1 MVRFFGGVSVEI
13 TCFTLYAMRRIKGG
27 LMRFSDM
34 VYQRP
39 DFDKLESD
47 FRRKLD
53 IFANSDSA
61 EKQAG
66 IVKEINLIREDVD
79 TAMSISRIRQ
89 TIDTRDALYDAE
101 SSFFDENSPRYEAL
115 IDEYYRVL
123 TTSRFR
129 AELEQRFGER
139 LFALAEAAQ
148 KTFKPGIM
156 EDLSE
161 ENRLCTE
168 YMKLLASAEIDF
180 DGKKLNL
187 SGLGPY
193 RESSDRETRRSASE
207 AYFGFL
213 AQNREELDSIYD
225 TLVSVRNRMA
235 IKLGFKDFIP
245 LAYLRMSRLDY
256 DANMVRNYRKSI
268 LKTIVPVA
276 NGLRENQRIR
286 LDLEHLYYYDLP
298 FRFRSGNPK
307 PQGNAKDIIQEG
319 KEMYHALSKETGEF
333 IDRMLDEGLMDL
345 ETRPGKA
352 GGGYCSW
359 IPKYKAPFIFS
370 NFNGTSGDVDVL
382 THEAGHAFQA
392 HTSRDFEIPEY
403 VWPTMEAAE
412 IHSMSMEFITWPWM
426 DRFFGLEADKYRF
439 MHLADAF
446 TFIPYGALVD
456 EFQHAVYKNPGLSPT
471 ERFAVWRDLERK
483 YLPYRDFS
491 GNTYLEEGGFW
502 QCQGHIYQVPF
513 YYIDYT
519 LAQVCAIQFWEKF
532 RKNQESAWPD
542 YFKLCKAGGSAA
554 FLELVKIGGLESP
567 FDPGALEKTI
577 LPAIEWLSGTDSS
590 GF

>member
-1 MVRFFGGVSVEI
+1 
-13 TCFTLYAMRRIKGG
+13 
-27 LMRFSDM
+27 MRFADM
-34 VYQRP
+34 MYERP
-39 DFDKLESD
+39 DFDGLESD
-47 FRRKLD
+47 FRRKID
-53 IFANSDSA
+53 GFVNSDGV
-61 EKQAG
+61 ETQAA
-66 IVKEINLIREDVD
+66 IIKEINLIREDVD
-79 TAMSISRIRQ
+79 TAMSLARIRQ
-89 TIDTRDALYDAE
+89 TIDTRDAFYDGE
-101 SSFFDENSPRYEAL
+101 SSFFDENSPRYQAL
-115 IDEYYRVL
+115 IDEYYRAL

-129 AELEQRFGER
+129 VELEKRFGKL

-148 KTFKPGIM
+148 KTFKPEIM

-193 RESSDRETRRSASE
+193 RESSHRETRCSASE

-213 AQNREELDSIYD
+213 EGNRERLDSIYD
-225 TLVSVRNRMA
+225 ALVSVRNRMA
-235 IKLGFKDFIP
+235 VKLGFKNFIP

-256 DANMVRNYRKSI
+256 DENMVRDYRNAI

-276 NGLRENQRIR
+276 NGLREDQRTR
-286 LDLEHLYYYDLP
+286 LGLERLYYYDLP
-298 FRFRSGNPK
+298 YRFKSGNPR
-307 PQGNAKDIIQEG
+307 PRGSAKEIIREG
-319 KEMYHALSKETGEF
+319 REMYHALSGETGEF
-333 IDRMLDEGLMDL
+333 IDRMLGEDLMDL
-345 ETRPGKA
+345 ENRPGKA

-392 HTSRDFEIPEY
+392 YMSKDFEIPEY

-426 DRFFGLEADKYRF
+426 DRFFGPEADKYRF
-439 MHLADAF
+439 MHLSDALL
-446 TFIPYGALVD
+446 FIPYGALVD
-456 EFQHAVYKNPGLSPT
+456 EFQHVVYENPGLSPA
-471 ERFAVWRDLERK
+471 ERFTAWREMERK
-483 YLPYRDFS
+483 YLPYRDFA

-502 QCQGHIYQVPF
+502 QCQRHIYEAPF

-519 LAQVCAIQFWEKF
+519 LAQICAIQYWERF
-532 RKNQESAWPD
+532 QENRAAAWPD
-542 YFKLCKAGGSAA
+542 YLRLCKAGGSAV

-567 FDPGALEKTI
+567 FDPGTLEKTVE
-577 LPAIEWLSGTDSS
+577 PAKEWLSGRPHAL
-590 GF
+590 F

>member
-1 MVRFFGGVSVEI
+1 
-13 TCFTLYAMRRIKGG
+13 
-27 LMRFSDM
+27 MRFSDM
-34 VYQRP
+34 IYQRP
-39 DFDKLESD
+39 DFNKLESD
-47 FRRKLD
+47 FRQKIDVFVNSLD
-53 IFANSDSA
+53 IARQTDA
-61 EKQAG
+61 
-66 IVKEINLIREDVD
+66 IREINFIREDID
-79 TAMSISRIRQ
+79 TAMSLARIRQ
-89 TIDTRDALYDAE
+89 TIDTGDTFYDAE
-101 SSFFDENSPRYEAL
+101 SSFFDENSPRYQAL
-115 IDEYYRVL
+115 IDEYYRAL

-129 AELEQRFGER
+129 PELEKRFGKR

-148 KTFKPGIM
+148 RTFRPEIM
-156 EDLSE
+156 EDLAE

-168 YMKLLASAEIDF
+168 YMKLLASAQIDF

-193 RESSDRETRRSASE
+193 RESPDRETRRSASE

-213 AQNREELDSIYD
+213 QGNREKLDSIYD
-225 TLVSVRNRMA
+225 SLVSVRNRMA
-235 IKLGFKDFIP
+235 IKLGFKNFIP

-256 DANMVRNYRKSI
+256 DANMVRNYRESI

-286 LDLEHLYYYDLP
+286 LNLERLYYYDLP
-298 FRFRSGNPK
+298 FRFKSGNPK
-307 PQGNAKDIIQEG
+307 PQGSAKEIIQEG
-319 KEMYHALSKETGEF
+319 STMYHALSEETGEF
-333 IDRMLDEGLMDL
+333 IDRMMDEGLMDL
-345 ETRPGKA
+345 ETHPGKA

-392 HTSRDFEIPEY
+392 HMSRDFEIPEY

-426 DRFFGLEADKYRF
+426 DRFFGPEADKYRF
-439 MHLADAF
+439 MHLSDAF

-456 EFQHAVYKNPGLSPT
+456 EFQHVVYENPGLSPA
-471 ERFAVWRDLERK
+471 ERFITWRELERK

-491 GNTYLEEGGFW
+491 GNAYLEEGGFW
-502 QCQGHIYQVPF
+502 QCQGHIYEAPF

-519 LAQVCAIQFWEKF
+519 LAQVCAIQYWEKF
-532 RKNQESAWPD
+532 QKNRESTWPD
-542 YFKLCKAGGSAA
+542 YLKLCKAGGSAA

-567 FDPGALEKTI
+567 FDPGVLEK
-577 LPAIEWLSGTDSS
+577 AIQPVKEWLSRTDSS
-590 GF
+590 KF

>member
-1 MVRFFGGVSVEI
+1 
-13 TCFTLYAMRRIKGG
+13 
-27 LMRFSDM
+27 MRFSDM
-34 VYQRP
+34 IYQRP

-47 FRRKLD
+47 FRQKIDVL
-53 IFANSDSA
+53 INSDSA
-61 EKQAG
+61 PKQAG
-66 IVKEINLIREDVD
+66 VIDEINLIREDVD
-79 TAMSISRIRQ
+79 TAMSLARIRQ
-89 TIDTRDALYDAE
+89 TIDTRDAFYDAE
-101 SSFFDENSPRYEAL
+101 SSFFDKNSPRYQAL
-115 IDEYYRVL
+115 IDEYYRAL

-129 AELEQRFGER
+129 PELENRFGRR
-139 LFALAEAAQ
+139 LFALAEAAR
-148 KTFKPGIM
+148 KTFKPEIM

-193 RESSDRETRRSASE
+193 RESRMRETRRLASE

-213 AQNREELDSIYD
+213 GQNREKLDSIYD
-225 TLVSVRNRMA
+225 SLVHARNRMA
-235 IKLGFKDFIP
+235 IKLGFKNFIP

-256 DANMVRNYRKSI
+256 DANMVSHYRESI

-276 NGLRENQRIR
+276 NSLREDQRIR
-286 LDLEHLYYYDLP
+286 LNLDRLYYYDLP
-298 FRFRSGNPK
+298 FRFKSGNPK
-307 PQGNAKDIIQEG
+307 PKGSAKEIIREG
-319 KEMYHALSKETGEF
+319 ARMYHALSKETGEF

-345 ETRPGKA
+345 ENRPGKA

-392 HTSRDFEIPEY
+392 HMSKDFEIPEY

-426 DRFFGLEADKYRF
+426 DRYFGIDADKYRF
-439 MHLADAF
+439 MHLSDAF
-446 TFIPYGALVD
+446 VFIPYGALVD
-456 EFQHAVYKNPGLSPT
+456 EFQHAVYDNSGFSPA
-471 ERFAVWRDLERK
+471 ERFKTWRELEKK

-491 GNTYLEEGGFW
+491 GNAYLEEGGFW
-502 QCQGHIYQVPF
+502 QCQRHIYESPF

-519 LAQVCAIQFWEKF
+519 LAQVCAIQYWEKF
-532 RKNQESAWPD
+532 QENRESAWPD
-542 YFKLCKAGGSAA
+542 YLRLCKAGGSAA
-554 FLELVKIGGLESP
+554 FLELVRIGGLESP
-567 FDPGALEKTI
+567 FDPGVLEKAVQ
-577 LPAIEWLSGTDSS
+577 PAKEWLSETDSS
-590 GF
+590 KF

>member
-1 MVRFFGGVSVEI
+1 
-13 TCFTLYAMRRIKGG
+13 
-27 LMRFSDM
+27 MRFSDM

-47 FRRKLD
+47 FRQKIDGL
-53 IFANSDSA
+53 INSDSV

-66 IVKEINLIREDVD
+66 VIDEINLMREDVD
-79 TAMSISRIRQ
+79 TAMSLARIRQ
-89 TIDTRDALYDAE
+89 TIDTRDSFYDGE
-101 SSFFDENSPRYEAL
+101 SSFFDKNSPRYQAL
-115 IDEYYRVL
+115 IDEYYRAL

-129 AELEQRFGER
+129 TELENRFGKR

-148 KTFKPGIM
+148 KTFKPEIM

-193 RESSDRETRRSASE
+193 RESQDRETRRLASE

-213 AQNREELDSIYD
+213 AQNREKLDSIYD
-225 TLVSVRNRMA
+225 SLVHVRNRMA
-235 IKLGFKDFIP
+235 VKLGFENFIP

-256 DANMVRNYRKSI
+256 DADMVRDYRESI
-268 LKTIVPVA
+268 LKTIAPVA
-276 NGLRENQRIR
+276 NSLREDQRIR
-286 LDLEHLYYYDLP
+286 LDLDRLYYYDLP
-298 FRFRSGNPK
+298 FRFKNGNPK
-307 PQGNAKDIIQEG
+307 PKGSAQDIIREG
-319 KEMYHALSKETGEF
+319 REMYHALSKETGEF

-345 ETRPGKA
+345 ENRPGKA

-392 HTSRDFEIPEY
+392 HMSRDFEIPEY

-426 DRFFGLEADKYRF
+426 DRFFGDDADKYRF
-439 MHLADAF
+439 MHLSDALRVHPLRRPGGR
-446 TFIPYGALVD
+446 IPARCL
-456 EFQHAVYKNPGLSPT
+456 
-471 ERFAVWRDLERK
+471 R
-483 YLPYRDFS
+483 
-491 GNTYLEEGGFW
+491 
-502 QCQGHIYQVPF
+502 
-513 YYIDYT
+513 
-519 LAQVCAIQFWEKF
+519 
-532 RKNQESAWPD
+532 
-542 YFKLCKAGGSAA
+542 
-554 FLELVKIGGLESP
+554 
-567 FDPGALEKTI
+567 
-577 LPAIEWLSGTDSS
+577 
-590 GF
+590 

>member
-1 MVRFFGGVSVEI
+1 MFLSI
-13 TCFTLYAMRRIKGG
+13 PTA
-27 LMRFSDM
+27 S
-34 VYQRP
+34 
-39 DFDKLESD
+39 
-47 FRRKLD
+47 
-53 IFANSDSA
+53 

-66 IVKEINLIREDVD
+66 VIDEINLVREDVD
-79 TAMSISRIRQ
+79 TAMSLARIRQ
-89 TIDTRDALYDAE
+89 TIDTRDAFYDAE
-101 SSFFDENSPRYEAL
+101 SSFFDENSPRYQAL
-115 IDEYYRVL
+115 IDEYYRAL

-129 AELEQRFGER
+129 PELEKRFGKR

-148 KTFKPGIM
+148 KTFKPEIM

-213 AQNREELDSIYD
+213 GQNREKLDSIYD
-225 TLVSVRNRMA
+225 SLVHVRHRMA
-235 IKLGFKDFIP
+235 IKLGFKNFIP

-256 DANMVRNYRKSI
+256 DANMVRNYRESI

-276 NGLRENQRIR
+276 NGLREDQRIR
-286 LDLEHLYYYDLP
+286 LNLEHLYYYDLP
-298 FRFRSGNPK
+298 FRFKSGNPK
-307 PQGNAKDIIQEG
+307 PQGSAKDIIREG
-319 KEMYHALSKETGEF
+319 REMYHALSKETGEF

-392 HTSRDFEIPEY
+392 HMSKDFEIPEY

-426 DRFFGLEADKYRF
+426 DRFFGPEADKYRF
-439 MHLADAF
+439 MHLSDAF
-446 TFIPYGALVD
+446 YSSLTAPWWTNSSTLFMKIPDSRRRNALGHGANWKENTCHTGIFPETPILKKAD
-456 EFQHAVYKNPGLSPT
+456 
-471 ERFAVWRDLERK
+471 
-483 YLPYRDFS
+483 S
-491 GNTYLEEGGFW
+491 GNVSG
-502 QCQGHIYQVPF
+502 ISMNRPF
-513 YYIDYT
+513 IISIT
-519 LAQVCAIQFWEKF
+519 PWPRSAPSSIGRNF
-532 RKNQESAWPD
+532 RKTGNRHGRIIS
-542 YFKLCKAGGSAA
+542 GSARQA
-554 FLELVKIGGLESP
+554 EAP
-567 FDPGALEKTI
+567 
-577 LPAIEWLSGTDSS
+577 LSWNW
-590 GF
+590 